1 MAATRL
7 KSDFVVFLVILAITL
22 ISGVKINLN
31 GSWAVEDE
39 GREIVTLA
47 TVPGEIFMDLVN
59 GGFLDDPYYR
69 SNYIKYRWVSY
80 RNWTYS
86 RSFLVSEDVYD
97 RPHLDLVCEGLDTV
111 AAVYINDK
119 LLARTKNMFIK
130 HRFDVKGLL
139 VVSSLTKILCISSRF
154 LIRNQILFVGNDGH
168 HVFFTS
174 EGGIE
179 TPGKN
184 IVKVVFT
191 SAVLYAAEQA
201 KAHAYPIPPADR
213 NPCEH
218 SEKYHQFIRTRQSAF
233 SWDWG
238 PAFPTVGI
246 WKPIYIDGYTEARI
260 GEVTVATSK
269 TTNSSWVV
277 SGKVHFH
284 VLSDVTIDLVIS
296 IPGLKKVEMFKV
308 KLSPKVTGGQE
319 FKYRLSI
326 TTPVE
331 LWWPNGHGNQK
342 LYDINVQITDDS
354 LDPVDKKSLRFGF
367 RTIKLIE
374 NDIQGGKAT
383 TFYFMINDKPI
394 FMKGSNWIPG
404 DAFQER
410 MTPER
415 TRNLLQSAADAG
427 MCMMR
432 VWGGGI
438 YETDVFYDLMDEL
451 GIMVWQDFMFAVAMY
466 PADQEYLDTVREE
479 TTYQVR
485 RLQHHAS
492 IAIWS
497 GNNECAGCL
506 ASNRFGTAA
515 HYKRYY
521 NDYVALYIGV
531 VLNVTAQEDQ
541 SRPIVSTSPSNGKL
555 TPGAGWIDKNVYD
568 THHGDVHFYTYS
580 GNLWDWRRFPKPK
593 FCSEY
598 GIQSYPSFEVLK
610 QVSQPEDWYFN
621 STFIADRQHHC
632 GGDKQ
637 LFDMV
642 KAVMHLPNS
651 TDHIKLF
658 SDLLYVFQINQ
669 AMSIKTESE
678 VYRRMQGVMNGLGGY
693 TMGSLIWQL
702 NDNWQGPSWATLEYT
717 GKWKMLH
724 YYIKDFYNK
733 TVVVPWED
741 GDTFKVSFVQEDV
754 QLPAPGESVEIL
766 KSKTGIPLG
775 SSYRSSGQDQYSQE
789 TFEWQQSSAEE
800 GKDLKWSRSAV
811 TEEAEGQSPGVV
823 HMGQQK
829 LLVVEK
835 AAGDKDSSWYCST
848 AKPCVLVLT
857 FRPWDLTKS
866 PLRIQTIIKQSTILP
881 SMVIFE
887 AETSTMLGQL
897 KREDYMIE
905 ITVQDEASVTLAS
918 NFYFLTVPKAAWG
931 MRKANIK
938 VKSVTARDKNFV
950 ITLSSDQP
958 ALFVFVEAW
967 GIKGRF
973 SQNGFHMM
981 SGPSKALTL
990 VFYPWEVTT
999 VRALQDS
1006 LRITSLMDVYQF

>member
-139 VVSSLTKILCISSRF
+139 V
-154 LIRNQILFVGNDGH
+154 
-168 HVFFTS
+168 
-174 EGGIE
+174 
-179 TPGKN
+179 PGKN
-184 IVKVVFT
+184 VVKVVFT

-213 NPCEH
+213 NPCEN

-342 LYDINVQITDDS
+342 LYDINVQITDNS

-741 GDTFKVSFVQEDV
+741 GDTFKISFVQEDV

-811 TEEAEGQSPGVV
+811 TEESEGQSPGVV

-981 SGPSKALTL
+981 SGPSKALSL

-999 VRALQDS
+999 VMVLQDS